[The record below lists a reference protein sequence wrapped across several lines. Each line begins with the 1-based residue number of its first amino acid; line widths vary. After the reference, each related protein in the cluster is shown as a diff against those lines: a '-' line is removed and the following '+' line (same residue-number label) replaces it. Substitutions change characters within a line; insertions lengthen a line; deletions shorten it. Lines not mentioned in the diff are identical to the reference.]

1 MKKII
6 FLLTFLF
13 IGTAQANCNENLK
26 GLRQKQ
32 KNQNYIVNQKTFFYL
47 NPLKKEYKK
56 GLFLIP
62 GDEFSGYLVFQDL
75 TFGRYIRKNGEV
87 VMGWLKSDTL
97 KDATTSQE
105 NNLSEHDFNIYSPIG
120 NIPLGQ
126 PYEKISSQWN
136 KCLDSHGVE
145 LGGIVSRNNI
155 EYKYSDYSA
164 DGLIIRLSNINYD
177 KKGLNFDTYRVTA
190 IIIDNGNYLTS
201 RGVSVGMTKE
211 EVINTYG
218 EPSEKNKNA
227 ITYNY
232 NNYALEFKLKFGK
245 ITEIEMSEYFL

>member
-13 IGTAQANCNENLK
+13 IGVAQANCNENLK
-26 GLRQKQ
+26 GLRPKQ
-32 KNQNYIVNQKTFFYL
+32 KAQNYIVNQKTFFYL

-120 NIPLGQ
+120 SIPLGQ
-126 PYEKISSQWN
+126 PYEKISSQWD
-136 KCLDSHGVE
+136 KCLNSPAEIGGV
-145 LGGIVSRNNI
+145 VSYNNMY
-155 EYKYSDYSA
+155 YKYSDYYA
-164 DGLIIRLSNINYD
+164 DGLMIILSNFDYD
-177 KKGLNFDTYRVTA
+177 KKGLDFDTYRITQVT
-190 IIIDNGNYLTS
+190 ISNSNYLTS
-201 RGVSVGMTKE
+201 RGMSVGMTKE
-211 EVINTYG
+211 EVINRYG

-227 ITYNY
+227 IVYNY
-232 NNYALEFKLKFGK
+232 KNYALQFKLKFGK
-245 ITEIEMSEYFL
+245 VTEIVMDENFL